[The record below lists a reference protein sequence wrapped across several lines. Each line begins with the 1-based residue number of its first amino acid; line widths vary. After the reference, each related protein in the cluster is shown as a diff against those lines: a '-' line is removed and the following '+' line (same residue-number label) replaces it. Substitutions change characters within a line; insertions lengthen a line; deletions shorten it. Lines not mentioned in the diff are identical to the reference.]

1 MSLSGLGD
9 GWSAAILNSLEE
21 FRFVWSTQMQIEQ
34 SIVGIGGTTN
44 SSQSP
49 YFYNEYIPN
58 DTGII
63 FKNK

>member
-9 GWSAAILNSLEE
+9 GWSAAILNSLQE
-21 FRFVWSTQMQIEQ
+21 FRFVWSTQMQIDH
-34 SIVGIGGTTN
+34 SHVGIGGTSN
-44 SSQSP
+44 SSHSP
-49 YFYNEYIPN
+49 YFYYEYIPN